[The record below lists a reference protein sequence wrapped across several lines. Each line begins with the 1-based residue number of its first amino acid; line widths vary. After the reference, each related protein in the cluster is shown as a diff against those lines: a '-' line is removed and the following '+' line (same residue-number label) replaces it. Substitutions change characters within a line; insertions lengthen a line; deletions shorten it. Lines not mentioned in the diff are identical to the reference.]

1 MKFLSRS
8 ALALALGITA
18 ASVTPSELAAQ
29 SAQIGENNIFC
40 ALVSGAVVSSDSNA
54 PIAGAAISRQRC
66 AQTRASHSLTLSM
79 GDVSGLSLGNRNP
92 ANAIA
97 TVAVPGACFPFRVIL
112 GDRT

>member
-54 PIAGAAISRQRC
+54 PIAGAAISLFAPSDKTDLVTDQRGLFS
-66 AQTRASHSLTLSM
+66 RDVHS
-79 GDVSGLSLGNRNP
+79 DYDHYYGNAAHRLVRR
-92 ANAIA
+92 
-97 TVAVPGACFPFRVIL
+97 TV
-112 GDRT
+112 